1 MNDNTPQEPMTLREW
16 LAKLPPQAMELRVD
30 AVTVLVGCIKP
41 CGDHY
46 HLENVRV
53 ISPCEAPGGEAR
65 TNYISNGASRKDIVV
80 LMKELISR
88 FEGMAEQKEGN
99 A

>member
-53 ISPCEAPGGEAR
+53 ISPCEAPTVKAMMEMAVEAFDLYFER
-65 TNYISNGASRKDIVV
+65 RKP
-80 LMKELISR
+80 
-88 FEGMAEQKEGN
+88 
-99 A
+99 